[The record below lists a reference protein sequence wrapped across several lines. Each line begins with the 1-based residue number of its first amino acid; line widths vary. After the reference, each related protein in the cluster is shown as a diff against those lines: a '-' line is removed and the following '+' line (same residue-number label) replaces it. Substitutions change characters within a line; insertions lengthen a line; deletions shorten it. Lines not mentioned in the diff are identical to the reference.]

1 MLFVGG
7 IVPSFLL
14 LLGFVSVSVGR
25 EYRRTLASGLRS
37 LKDRLS
43 LGVVLQGAE
52 ELFTEELVADR
63 LGPDEFL
70 VRKGVRHD
78 GAMHSCPFSHDCMH
92 FQI

>member
-37 LKDRLS
+37 ARPLKWALKDRLS

-52 ELFTEELVADR
+52 ELFTEELVAER
-63 LGPDEFL
+63 LGPDDFL
-70 VRKGVRHD
+70 VSHGGV
-78 GAMHSCPFSHDCMH
+78 MHT
-92 FQI
+92 